1 MTYFLGHPV
10 QITIGLNRKRVAC
23 HSTVVPSLVAAS
35 EPLDSITEE
44 EAGRYRISNSRCMYG
59 F

>member
-23 HSTVVPSLVAAS
+23 HSTVVPLLVAAS
-35 EPLDSITEE
+35 ELPDSITEE